1 MELSLAD
8 LRLLIEAVGT
18 LEAEYGERPATSEL
32 LERLRATRRRR
43 EEDD

>member
-18 LEAEYGERPATSEL
+18 LESEYGERPETTDL
-32 LERLRATRRRR
+32 MERLRAVRRRR
-43 EEDD
+43 EEGQ